1 MTVEGTARLT
11 FLYVSLHDG
20 IKRIFF
26 TIKHPGGSFENG
38 NNLAAQLEKS
48 AVTREWKK
56 RHAVDNAK
64 KAGTEEPEEEIDIE
78 SDVDLDVL

>member
-48 AVTREWKK
+48 AVT
-56 RHAVDNAK
+56 
-64 KAGTEEPEEEIDIE
+64 
-78 SDVDLDVL
+78 SDVAVQNANVVVGRRKGLGTRVNDVLFR

>member
-1 MTVEGTARLT
+1 MTVEGTAQLT

-48 AVTREWKK
+48 AVTRDV
-56 RHAVDNAK
+56 AVQNANVVVGGRK
-64 KAGTEEPEEEIDIE
+64 GLGTR
-78 SDVDLDVL
+78 VNDVLFR